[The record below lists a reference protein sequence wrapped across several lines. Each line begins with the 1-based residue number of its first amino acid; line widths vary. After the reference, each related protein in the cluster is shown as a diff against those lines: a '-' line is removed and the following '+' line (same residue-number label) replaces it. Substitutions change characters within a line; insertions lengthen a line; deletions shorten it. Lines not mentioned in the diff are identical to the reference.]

1 MTLPAG
7 KQPVGSASVFG
18 EKIPFL
24 VGFYGSYL

>member
-18 EKIPFL
+18 EKMVLPHLL
-24 VGFYGSYL
+24 VFGRF